1 MVSAILLAAGM
12 STRMGEVN
20 KLLLPIQG
28 IAMVRRVAEQITAS
42 NAGETVA
49 VLGYQA
55 DAVQAVLSEFPL
67 SFAHNPDFE
76 QGMTRSIQRGVA
88 ACRAEA
94 TGYMICLSDLPALST
109 EEYDHLLRAFETQR
123 MSDPA
128 CIVMPVFDGQRG
140 NPVIFSAAYQTA
152 ILAHGELEGCRAI
165 VQANREHVLLVKM
178 ATPHC
183 LHDIDTPE
191 AYRGLS

>member
-20 KLLLPIQG
+20 KLLLPIEG
-28 IAMVRRVAEQITAS
+28 RAMVRRVAEQLTAS
-42 NAGETVA
+42 EVGETRA
-49 VLGYQA
+49 VLGHEA
-55 DAVQAVLSEFPL
+55 AAVQAALSGL
-67 SFAHNPDFE
+67 SLYFVTNPHFA
-76 QGMTRSIQRGVA
+76 QGMTGSIQRGVES
-88 ACRAEA
+88 CDPDVQ
-94 TGYMICLSDLPALST
+94 GYMICLADLPALSA
-109 EEYDHLLRAFETQR
+109 EEYDLLLAAFDAQR

-140 NPVIFSAAYQTA
+140 NPVIFSASYRAA
-152 ILAHGELEGCRAI
+152 ILAHTEPEGCRAI
-165 VQANREHVLLVKM
+165 VQAHREHVLLVKM